1 MAASVSLSCFQ
12 VMAEGLF
19 LSSTQAESISKL
31 RSLTELS
38 EDERLLQS
46 TVRRF
51 AAEVVA
57 PQVRAMDEAQQFAP
71 GLVGQ
76 LAELGL
82 MGIEVPEKS
91 GGAGGSFFDTI
102 LAVEALSA
110 VDASVGLIV
119 DIQNTLCVNAFMRW
133 GTEAQ
138 KQLWL
143 PKLAGGMI
151 CSYALSEAGSGSDAF
166 AMETRAT
173 RTGSG
178 YRLSGRKLWIS
189 NAREAGVFLAFANL
203 NPEAGYRGITAFLVE
218 AGTAGLIVGRKED
231 KLGIRAS
238 STCEVMLENCEIP
251 AANLIG
257 EEGKGYRIAI
267 EVLNEGRIGIGAQM
281 LGLAQGAW
289 NHAARYAQQR
299 KQFGKAIAEFQ
310 AVQFTLAEM
319 ATEIEAARLMV
330 YNAARR
336 KDAGL
341 PFVTEAAM
349 TKYFVS
355 QVAER
360 VASQCVEVFGGN
372 GYVRDY
378 PAEKYFRDAKIGKI
392 YEGTSNM
399 QLMTIAKQLLAEP
412 VKI

>member
-1 MAASVSLSCFQ
+1 LSLSQ
-12 VMAEGLF
+12 TNPVLA
-19 LSSTQAESISKL
+19 A

-38 EDERLLQS
+38 EDELLFQS
-46 TVRRF
+46 SVRRF

-71 GLVGQ
+71 GLVSQ

-82 MGIEVPEKS
+82 MGIEVPEEL
-91 GGAGGSFFDTI
+91 GGAGGSFFEAI

-110 VDASVGLIV
+110 VDASVGLVV
-119 DIQNTLCVNAFMRW
+119 DIQNTLCVNSFLRW

-138 KQLWL
+138 RRRWL

-166 AMETRAT
+166 AMETRAVKT
-173 RTGSG
+173 NSG
-178 YRLSGRKLWIS
+178 YRLHGRKLWIS
-189 NAREAGVFLAFANL
+189 NAREAGLFLVFANL

-218 AGTAGLIVGRKED
+218 AGTAGLTVGRKED

-238 STCEVMLENCEIP
+238 STCEVMLDDCAVP
-251 AANLIG
+251 ADNLFG
-257 EEGKGYRIAI
+257 EEGKGYKIAI

-310 AVQFTLAEM
+310 AVQFSLAEM

-360 VASQCVEVFGGN
+360 VASQCVEIFGGN

-399 QLMTIAKQLLAEP
+399 QLMTIAKQLLSHP
-412 VKI
+412 VSLQER

>member
-1 MAASVSLSCFQ
+1 M
-12 VMAEGLF
+12 
-19 LSSTQAESISKL
+19 SSPQTEAVHKSSSAW

-38 EDERLLQS
+38 EDELLLQS
-46 TVRRF
+46 SVRRF
-51 AAEVVA
+51 AAEVIA
-57 PQVRAMDEAQQFAP
+57 PQVRAMDEAQQFAS
-71 GLVGQ
+71 GLIAQ

-82 MGIEVPEKS
+82 MGIEVPEEL
-91 GGAGGSFFDTI
+91 GGAGGSFFEAI

-110 VDASVGLIV
+110 VDASVGLVV
-119 DIQNTLCVNAFMRW
+119 DIQNTLCVNSFVRW

-138 KQLWL
+138 RRQWL
-143 PKLAGGMI
+143 PKLAGGMV

-166 AMETRAT
+166 AMETRAAKT
-173 RTGSG
+173 EDG
-178 YRLSGRKLWIS
+178 YRLTGRKLWIS
-189 NAREAGVFLAFANL
+189 NAREAGVFLVFANL

-218 AGTAGLIVGRKED
+218 AGTPGLTVGRKED

-238 STCEVMLENCEIP
+238 STCEVILEDCEVP
-251 AANLIG
+251 AGNLFG
-257 EEGKGYRIAI
+257 EEGKGYKIAI

-360 VASQCVEVFGGN
+360 VASQCVEIFGGN

-399 QLMTIAKQLLAEP
+399 QLMTIAKQLLAHP
-412 VKI
+412 VSLQER

>member
-1 MAASVSLSCFQ
+1 
-12 VMAEGLF
+12 MAEGLF
-19 LSSTQAESISKL
+19 LSSTQSESISKL

-173 RTGSG
+173 RTDSG

>member
-1 MAASVSLSCFQ
+1 M
-12 VMAEGLF
+12 
-19 LSSTQAESISKL
+19 SSPQTEALHKPSSAV

-38 EDERLLQS
+38 EDELLLRS
-46 TVRRF
+46 SVRRF
-51 AAEVVA
+51 AAEVIA

-71 GLVGQ
+71 GLIAQ

-82 MGIEVPEKS
+82 MGIEVSEEL
-91 GGAGGSFFDTI
+91 GGAGGSFFEAI

-110 VDASVGLIV
+110 VDASVGLVV
-119 DIQNTLCVNAFMRW
+119 DIQNTLCVNSFVRW
-133 GTEAQ
+133 GTEVQ
-138 KQLWL
+138 RRQWL
-143 PKLAGGMI
+143 PKLAGGMV

-166 AMETRAT
+166 AMETRAIKT
-173 RTGSG
+173 ETG
-178 YRLSGRKLWIS
+178 YRLNGRKLWIS
-189 NAREAGVFLAFANL
+189 NAREAGVFLMFANL
-203 NPEAGYRGITAFLVE
+203 NPQAGYKGITAFLVE
-218 AGTAGLIVGRKED
+218 AGTAGLTVGRKED

-238 STCEVMLENCEIP
+238 STCEVILEDCEVP
-251 AANLIG
+251 AGNLFG
-257 EEGKGYRIAI
+257 EEGKGYKIAI

-360 VASQCVEVFGGN
+360 VASQCVEIFGGN

-399 QLMTIAKQLLAEP
+399 QLMTIAKQLLAHP
-412 VKI
+412 VSMQER

>member
-1 MAASVSLSCFQ
+1 
-12 VMAEGLF
+12 
-19 LSSTQAESISKL
+19 
-31 RSLTELS
+31 LTK
-38 EDERLLQS
+38 
-46 TVRRF
+46 
-51 AAEVVA
+51 
-57 PQVRAMDEAQQFAP
+57 
-71 GLVGQ
+71 Q

-82 MGIEVPEKS
+82 MGIEIPEEF
-91 GGAGGSFFDTI
+91 GGSGGSFFESI

-110 VDASVGLIV
+110 VDASVGLVV
-119 DIQNTLCVNAFMRW
+119 DIQNTLCVNSFLRW
-133 GTEAQ
+133 GSITQRNE
-138 KQLWL
+138 WL
-143 PKLAGGMI
+143 PRLASGMI

-166 AMETRAT
+166 AMEARAT
-173 RTGSG
+173 KTSGG
-178 YRLSGRKLWIS
+178 YRLDGRKLWIS
-189 NAREAGVFLAFANL
+189 NAREAGVFLVFANL
-203 NPEAGYRGITAFLVE
+203 NPEAGYRGITAFVVE
-218 AGTAGLIVGRKED
+218 AGTPGLTVGRKED

-238 STCEVMLENCEIP
+238 STCEVLLEDCHIP
-251 AANLIG
+251 AENLFG
-257 EEGKGYRIAI
+257 EEGKGYKIAI

-310 AVQFTLAEM
+310 AVQFLLAEM

-360 VASQCVEVFGGN
+360 VASQCVEIFGGN

-399 QLMTIAKQLLAEP
+399 QLMTIAKQLLSHP
-412 VKI
+412 VSLQDR

>member
-1 MAASVSLSCFQ
+1 M
-12 VMAEGLF
+12 
-19 LSSTQAESISKL
+19 
-31 RSLTELS
+31 
-38 EDERLLQS
+38 LQS
-46 TVRRF
+46 SVRRF
-51 AAEVVA
+51 AAEVVS
-57 PQVRAMDEAQQFAP
+57 PKVREMDEAQQFFP
-71 GLVGQ
+71 GLIKQ

-82 MGIEVPEKS
+82 MGIEIPEEF
-91 GGAGGSFFDTI
+91 GGSGGSFFESI

-110 VDASVGLIV
+110 VDASVGLVV
-119 DIQNTLCVNAFMRW
+119 DIQNTLCVNSFLRW
-133 GTEAQ
+133 GSITQRNE
-138 KQLWL
+138 WL
-143 PKLAGGMI
+143 PRLASGMI

-166 AMETRAT
+166 AMEARAT
-173 RTGSG
+173 KTSGG
-178 YRLSGRKLWIS
+178 YRLDGRKLWIS
-189 NAREAGVFLAFANL
+189 NAREAGVFLVFANL
-203 NPEAGYRGITAFLVE
+203 NPEAGYRGITAFVVE
-218 AGTAGLIVGRKED
+218 AGTPGLTVGRKED

-238 STCEVMLENCEIP
+238 STCEVLLEDCHIP
-251 AANLIG
+251 AENLFG
-257 EEGKGYRIAI
+257 EEGKGYKIAI

-310 AVQFTLAEM
+310 AVQFLLAEM

-360 VASQCVEVFGGN
+360 VASQCVEIFGGN

-399 QLMTIAKQLLAEP
+399 QLMTIAKQLLSHP
-412 VKI
+412 VSLQDR

>member
-1 MAASVSLSCFQ
+1 
-12 VMAEGLF
+12 
-19 LSSTQAESISKL
+19 
-31 RSLTELS
+31 
-38 EDERLLQS
+38 
-46 TVRRF
+46 
-51 AAEVVA
+51 
-57 PQVRAMDEAQQFAP
+57 
-71 GLVGQ
+71 
-76 LAELGL
+76 
-82 MGIEVPEKS
+82 
-91 GGAGGSFFDTI
+91 
-102 LAVEALSA
+102 
-110 VDASVGLIV
+110 
-119 DIQNTLCVNAFMRW
+119 
-133 GTEAQ
+133 
-138 KQLWL
+138 
-143 PKLAGGMI
+143 
-151 CSYALSEAGSGSDAF
+151 
-166 AMETRAT
+166 METRAT
-173 RTGSG
+173 RTDGG
-178 YRLSGRKLWIS
+178 YRLNGRKLWIS
-189 NAREAGVFLAFANL
+189 NAREAGVFLVFANL

-218 AGTAGLIVGRKED
+218 AGTKGLTVGRKED

-238 STCEVMLENCEIP
+238 STCEVILEDCEIP
-251 AANLIG
+251 AGNLFG
-257 EEGKGYRIAI
+257 EEGKGYKIAI

-319 ATEIEAARLMV
+319 ATEIEASRLMV

-360 VASQCVEVFGGN
+360 VASQCVEIFGGN

-399 QLMTIAKQLLAEP
+399 QLMTIAKQLLAHP
-412 VKI
+412 VSLQER

>member
-1 MAASVSLSCFQ
+1 MSSANIEAASTTSFK
-12 VMAEGLF
+12 G
-19 LSSTQAESISKL
+19 

-38 EDERLLQS
+38 EDELMLQS
-46 TVRRF
+46 SVRRF
-51 AAEVVA
+51 AAEVVS
-57 PQVRAMDEAQQFAP
+57 PKVREMDEAQQFFP
-71 GLVGQ
+71 GLVKQ

-82 MGIEVPEKS
+82 MGIEVPEEF
-91 GGAGGSFFDTI
+91 GGSGGSFFESI

-110 VDASVGLIV
+110 VDASVGLVV
-119 DIQNTLCVNAFMRW
+119 DIQNTLCVNSFLRW
-133 GTEAQ
+133 GSDAQ
-138 KQLWL
+138 RKEWL
-143 PKLAGGMI
+143 PRLASGVI

-173 RTGSG
+173 KTSSG
-178 YRLSGRKLWIS
+178 YRLDGRKLWIS
-189 NAREAGVFLAFANL
+189 NAREAGVFLVFANL
-203 NPEAGYRGITAFLVE
+203 NPEAGYRGITAFVVE
-218 AGTAGLIVGRKED
+218 AGTAGLKVGRKED

-238 STCEVMLENCEIP
+238 STCEVLLEDCHIP
-251 AANLIG
+251 AENLFG
-257 EEGKGYRIAI
+257 EEGKGYKIAI

-281 LGLAQGAW
+281 LGVAQGAW

-299 KQFGKAIAEFQ
+299 KQFGKTIAEFQ
-310 AVQFTLAEM
+310 AVQFLLAEM

-355 QVAER
+355 QVTER
-360 VASQCVEVFGGN
+360 VASQCVEIFGGN

-399 QLMTIAKQLLAEP
+399 QLMTIAKQLLSNP
-412 VKI
+412 VSLQDR

>member
-1 MAASVSLSCFQ
+1 MPASVS
-12 VMAEGLF
+12 
-19 LSSTQAESISKL
+19 T
-31 RSLTELS
+31 SLTELS
-38 EDERLLQS
+38 EDERLLQA
-46 TVRRF
+46 TVRQF

-57 PQVRAMDEAQQFAP
+57 PLVSSMDEAQKFAP
-71 GLVGQ
+71 GLFVK

-82 MGIEVPEKS
+82 MGIEIPEEF
-91 GGAGGSFFDTI
+91 GGAGGSFFDAI

-110 VDASVGLIV
+110 VDASVGLVV
-119 DIQNTLCVNAFMRW
+119 DIQNTLCVNALLRW
-133 GTEAQ
+133 GTQAQ
-138 KQLWL
+138 KEKWL
-143 PKLAGGMI
+143 PAFAAGTL
-151 CSYALSEAGSGSDAF
+151 CSYALSESGSGSDAF
-166 AMETRAT
+166 ALATRAV
-173 RTGSG
+173 RTKSG
-178 YRLSGRKLWIS
+178 YSLTGRKMWIS
-189 NAREAGVFLAFANL
+189 NAPEAGVFLVFANL
-203 NPEAGYRGITAFLVE
+203 DPEAGYRGITAFLVD
-218 AGTAGLIVGRKED
+218 AGTPGLTVGRKED

-238 STCEVMLENCEIP
+238 STCEVIFEDCEIP
-251 AANLIG
+251 ADHLFG
-257 EEGKGYRIAI
+257 EEGRGYKIAI

-299 KQFGKAIAEFQ
+299 KQFGKAIASFQ
-310 AVQFTLAEM
+310 AVQFNLAEM

-399 QLMTIAKQLLAEP
+399 QLMTIAKQLLTDP

>member
-1 MAASVSLSCFQ
+1 MALQ
-12 VMAEGLF
+12 
-19 LSSTQAESISKL
+19 ESFKT
-31 RSLTELS
+31 RTGSLTELS
-38 EDERLLQS
+38 EDELLLQAS
-46 TVRRF
+46 VRRF
-51 AAEVVA
+51 AAEVIA
-57 PQVRAMDEAQQFAP
+57 PQVRAMDEDEAYAP
-71 GLVGQ
+71 GLTEK

-82 MGIEVPEKS
+82 MGIEVPEEF
-91 GGAGGSFFDTI
+91 GGAGGSFFEAI

-119 DIQNTLCVNAFMRW
+119 DIQNTLCVNALLRW

-138 KQLWL
+138 KRRWL
-143 PKLAGGMI
+143 PKMAGGMI

-166 AMETRAT
+166 AMETRAAKT
-173 RTGSG
+173 ETG
-178 YRLSGRKLWIS
+178 YRLFGRKMWIS
-189 NAREAGVFLAFANL
+189 NAREAGVFLVFANL
-203 NPEAGYRGITAFLVE
+203 KPEAGYRGITAFVIE
-218 AGTAGLIVGRKED
+218 AGTPGLTVGRKES

-238 STCEVMLENCEIP
+238 STCEVLLEDCEIP
-251 AANLIG
+251 AESLLG

-310 AVQFTLAEM
+310 AVQFSLAEM

-360 VASQCVEVFGGN
+360 VASACVEVFGGN

-378 PAEKYFRDAKIGKI
+378 PAEKYYRDAKIGKI

-399 QLMTIAKQLLAEP
+399 QLMTIAKQVLAEP
-412 VKI
+412 VKV

>member
-1 MAASVSLSCFQ
+1 M
-12 VMAEGLF
+12 
-19 LSSTQAESISKL
+19 SSIKHDMQPKVDSAFC
-31 RSLTELS
+31 SLTELS

-46 TVRRF
+46 SVRRF
-51 AAEVVA
+51 ASEVVA
-57 PQVRAMDEAQQFAP
+57 PQVRSMDENQQFAP
-71 GLVGQ
+71 GLIAQ
-76 LAELGL
+76 LADLGL
-82 MGIEVPEKS
+82 MGIEVPEEL
-91 GGAGGSFFDTI
+91 GGAGGSFFDSI

-110 VDASVGLIV
+110 VDASVGLVV
-119 DIQNTLCVNAFMRW
+119 DIQNTLCVNSFRRW
-133 GTEAQ
+133 GNEAQ
-138 KQLWL
+138 QREWL
-143 PKLAGGMI
+143 PRLAGGAV

-166 AMETRAT
+166 AMETNAT
-173 RTGSG
+173 RTDSG
-178 YRLSGRKLWIS
+178 YRLNGRKLWIS
-189 NAREAGVFLAFANL
+189 NAREAKVFLVFANL

-218 AGTAGLIVGRKED
+218 AGTPGLTVGRKED

-238 STCEVMLENCEIP
+238 STCEVIFEDCEIP
-251 AANLIG
+251 ATNLFG
-257 EEGKGYRIAI
+257 AEGKGYKIAI

-299 KQFGKAIAEFQ
+299 KQFGKPIAEFQ

-360 VASQCVEVFGGN
+360 VASQCLEVFGGN

-399 QLMTIAKQLLAEP
+399 QLMTIAKQLLSEP
-412 VKI
+412 VDMMTR

>member
-1 MAASVSLSCFQ
+1 
-12 VMAEGLF
+12 MAEGLF
-19 LSSTQAESISKL
+19 LSSTQSESISKL

-173 RTGSG
+173 RTDSG

-203 NPEAGYRGITAFLVE
+203 CFMFVAPLGEFLHC
-218 AGTAGLIVGRKED
+218 
-231 KLGIRAS
+231 S
-238 STCEVMLENCEIP
+238 SFI
-251 AANLIG
+251 
-257 EEGKGYRIAI
+257 K
-267 EVLNEGRIGIGAQM
+267 
-281 LGLAQGAW
+281 
-289 NHAARYAQQR
+289 
-299 KQFGKAIAEFQ
+299 
-310 AVQFTLAEM
+310 
-319 ATEIEAARLMV
+319 
-330 YNAARR
+330 
-336 KDAGL
+336 
-341 PFVTEAAM
+341 
-349 TKYFVS
+349 
-355 QVAER
+355 
-360 VASQCVEVFGGN
+360 
-372 GYVRDY
+372 
-378 PAEKYFRDAKIGKI
+378 
-392 YEGTSNM
+392 
-399 QLMTIAKQLLAEP
+399 
-412 VKI
+412 

>member
-1 MAASVSLSCFQ
+1 MPTSASHR
-12 VMAEGLF
+12 
-19 LSSTQAESISKL
+19 L
-31 RSLTELS
+31 RCVTELS
-38 EDERLLQS
+38 EEEHLLQS
-46 TVRRF
+46 SVRRF
-51 AAEVVA
+51 AAEVLA
-57 PQVRAMDEAQQFAP
+57 PLVRSMDEEEAYAP
-71 GLVGQ
+71 GLVTK

-82 MGIEVPEKS
+82 MGIEVPEEL
-91 GGAGGSFFDTI
+91 GGAGGSFFDAI
-102 LAVEALSA
+102 LAVEAISS

-119 DIQNTLCVNAFMRW
+119 DIQNTLCVNALLRW
-133 GTEAQ
+133 GTQAQ
-138 KQLWL
+138 KQQWL
-143 PKLAGGMI
+143 AKMAEGMI
-151 CSYALSEAGSGSDAF
+151 CSYALSEANSGSDAF
-166 AMETRAT
+166 AMETRAIKT
-173 RTGSG
+173 DAG
-178 YRLSGRKLWIS
+178 YRIAGRKMWIS
-189 NAREAGVFLAFANL
+189 NAREAGVFLVFANL
-203 NPEAGYRGITAFLVE
+203 NPEAGYRGITAFLVD
-218 AGTAGLIVGRKED
+218 AATPGLRVGRKEE

-238 STCEVMLENCEIP
+238 STCEVLFEDCEIP
-251 AANLIG
+251 AENLLG

-341 PFVTEAAM
+341 PFVSEAAM

-360 VASQCVEVFGGN
+360 VASQCVEIFGGN

-378 PAEKYFRDAKIGKI
+378 PAEKFFRDAKIGKI

-399 QLMTIAKQLLAEP
+399 QLMTIAKLLLAQP
-412 VKI
+412 VKV

>member
-1 MAASVSLSCFQ
+1 
-12 VMAEGLF
+12 
-19 LSSTQAESISKL
+19 LSSPQPGALHKPSSAGHTF
-31 RSLTELS
+31 TELS
-38 EDERLLQS
+38 EDELLLQS
-46 TVRRF
+46 SVRRF
-51 AAEVVA
+51 AAEVIA

-71 GLVGQ
+71 GLIAQ

-82 MGIEVPEKS
+82 MGIEVPEEL
-91 GGAGGSFFDTI
+91 GGAGGSFFEAI

-110 VDASVGLIV
+110 VDASVGLVV
-119 DIQNTLCVNAFMRW
+119 DIQNTLCVNSFVRW

-138 KQLWL
+138 RRQWL
-143 PKLAGGMI
+143 PKLAGGMV

-166 AMETRAT
+166 AMETRAAKT
-173 RTGSG
+173 DGG
-178 YRLSGRKLWIS
+178 YRLTGRKLWIS
-189 NAREAGVFLAFANL
+189 NAREAGVFLVFANL

-218 AGTAGLIVGRKED
+218 ADTPGLTVGRKED

-238 STCEVMLENCEIP
+238 STCEVILDDCEVP
-251 AANLIG
+251 AANLFG
-257 EEGKGYRIAI
+257 EEGKGYKIAI

-360 VASQCVEVFGGN
+360 VASQCVEIFGGN

-399 QLMTIAKQLLAEP
+399 QLMTIAKQLLAHP
-412 VKI
+412 VSLQER

>member
-1 MAASVSLSCFQ
+1 MALQ
-12 VMAEGLF
+12 
-19 LSSTQAESISKL
+19 ESFKT
-31 RSLTELS
+31 RTGSLTELS
-38 EDERLLQS
+38 EDELLLQAS
-46 TVRRF
+46 VRRF
-51 AAEVVA
+51 AAEVIA
-57 PQVRAMDEAQQFAP
+57 PQVRAMDEDEAYVP
-71 GLVGQ
+71 GLTEK

-82 MGIEVPEKS
+82 MGIEVPEEF
-91 GGAGGSFFDTI
+91 GGAGGSFFEAI

-119 DIQNTLCVNAFMRW
+119 DIQNTLCVNALLRW

-138 KQLWL
+138 KRRWL
-143 PKLAGGMI
+143 PKMAGGMI

-166 AMETRAT
+166 AMETRAAKT
-173 RTGSG
+173 ETG
-178 YRLSGRKLWIS
+178 YRLSGRKMWIS
-189 NAREAGVFLAFANL
+189 NAREAGVFLVFANL
-203 NPEAGYRGITAFLVE
+203 KPEAGYRGITAFVIE
-218 AGTAGLIVGRKED
+218 AGTPGLTVGRKEA

-238 STCEVMLENCEIP
+238 STCEVLLEDCEIP
-251 AANLIG
+251 AESLLG

-310 AVQFTLAEM
+310 AVQFSLAEM

-360 VASQCVEVFGGN
+360 VASACVEVFGGN

-378 PAEKYFRDAKIGKI
+378 PAEKYYRDAKIGKI

-399 QLMTIAKQLLAEP
+399 QLMTIAKQVLAEP
-412 VKI
+412 VKV

>member
-1 MAASVSLSCFQ
+1 M
-12 VMAEGLF
+12 
-19 LSSTQAESISKL
+19 
-31 RSLTELS
+31 
-38 EDERLLQS
+38 LQS
-46 TVRRF
+46 SVRRF
-51 AAEVVA
+51 AAEVVS
-57 PQVRAMDEAQQFAP
+57 PKVREMDEAQQFFP
-71 GLVGQ
+71 GLTKQ

-82 MGIEVPEKS
+82 MGIEIPEEF
-91 GGAGGSFFDTI
+91 GGSGGSFFESI

-110 VDASVGLIV
+110 VDASVGLVV
-119 DIQNTLCVNAFMRW
+119 DIQNTLCVNSFLRW
-133 GTEAQ
+133 GSITQRNE
-138 KQLWL
+138 WL
-143 PKLAGGMI
+143 PRLASGMI

-166 AMETRAT
+166 AMEARAT
-173 RTGSG
+173 KTSGG
-178 YRLSGRKLWIS
+178 YRLDGRKLWIS
-189 NAREAGVFLAFANL
+189 NAREAGVFLVFANL
-203 NPEAGYRGITAFLVE
+203 NPEAGYRGITAFVVE
-218 AGTAGLIVGRKED
+218 AGTPGLKVGRKED

-238 STCEVMLENCEIP
+238 STCEVLLEDCHIP
-251 AANLIG
+251 AENLFG
-257 EEGKGYRIAI
+257 EEGKGYKIAI

-310 AVQFTLAEM
+310 AVQFLLAEM

-360 VASQCVEVFGGN
+360 VASQCVEIFGGN

-399 QLMTIAKQLLAEP
+399 QLMTIAKQLLSHP
-412 VKI
+412 VSLQDR

>member
-1 MAASVSLSCFQ
+1 MAMMQ
-12 VMAEGLF
+12 AEGLIR
-19 LSSTQAESISKL
+19 AG
-31 RSLTELS
+31 SLTELS
-38 EDERLLQS
+38 EDELLLQES
-46 TVRRF
+46 VRRF
-51 AAEVVA
+51 AAEVVG

-71 GLVGQ
+71 GLISK

-82 MGIEVPEKS
+82 MGIEVPEEL
-91 GGAGGSFFDTI
+91 GGSGGSFFESI

-110 VDASVGLIV
+110 VDASVGLVV
-119 DIQNTLCVNAFMRW
+119 DIQNTLCVNSFLKW
-133 GTEAQ
+133 GSEAQ
-138 KQLWL
+138 KKTWL
-143 PKLAGGMI
+143 PKMASGMV

-166 AMETRAT
+166 AMETRAV
-173 RTGSG
+173 RTEAGF
-178 YRLSGRKLWIS
+178 RISGRKLWIS
-189 NAREAGVFLAFANL
+189 NAREAGVFLVFANL
-203 NPEAGYRGITAFLVE
+203 NPEAGYRGITAFVVE
-218 AGTAGLIVGRKED
+218 AGTSGLTVGRKED

-238 STCEVMLENCEIP
+238 STCEVIFEDCEVP
-251 AANLIG
+251 AANLFG
-257 EEGKGYRIAI
+257 EEGKGYKIAI

-310 AVQFTLAEM
+310 AVQFSLAEM

-360 VASQCVEVFGGN
+360 VASQCVEIFGGN

-378 PAEKYFRDAKIGKI
+378 PAEKFFRDSKIGKI

-399 QLMTIAKQLLAEP
+399 QLITIAKLLLSEP
-412 VKI
+412 VKV

>member
-1 MAASVSLSCFQ
+1 LSAIHTQSSLH
-12 VMAEGLF
+12 VGA
-19 LSSTQAESISKL
+19 
-31 RSLTELS
+31 RSLTDLS
-38 EDERLLQS
+38 EDELLFQAS
-46 TVRRF
+46 VRRF
-51 AAEVVA
+51 AAEVVG
-57 PQVRAMDEAQQFAP
+57 PQVRAMDEAQQYAP
-71 GLVGQ
+71 GLMEK
-76 LAELGL
+76 LAELGM
-82 MGIEVPEKS
+82 MGIEVPEEFD
-91 GGAGGSFFDTI
+91 GAGGSFFEAI

-110 VDASVGLIV
+110 VDASVGLVV
-119 DIQNTLCVNAFMRW
+119 DIQNTLCVNAFLKW

-138 KQLWL
+138 RRAWL
-143 PKLAGGMI
+143 PKMAGGMI

-166 AMETRAT
+166 AMETRAV
-173 RTGSG
+173 RTDGG
-178 YRLSGRKLWIS
+178 YKISGRKLWIS
-189 NAREAGVFLAFANL
+189 NAREAGVFLVFANL
-203 NPEAGYRGITAFLVE
+203 KPEAGYKGITAFLVE
-218 AGTAGLIVGRKED
+218 AGTPGLTVGRHED

-238 STCEVMLENCEIP
+238 STCEVIFEDCVIP
-251 AANLIG
+251 AANLFG
-257 EEGKGYRIAI
+257 EEGRGYKIAI

-310 AVQFTLAEM
+310 AVQFALAEM

-349 TKYFVS
+349 TKFFVS

-360 VASQCVEVFGGN
+360 VASQCVEIFGGN
-372 GYVRDY
+372 GYVKDY

-399 QLMTIAKQLLAEP
+399 QLMTIAKLLLAEP
-412 VKI
+412 VKV

>member
-1 MAASVSLSCFQ
+1 M
-12 VMAEGLF
+12 
-19 LSSTQAESISKL
+19 
-31 RSLTELS
+31 
-38 EDERLLQS
+38 LQS
-46 TVRRF
+46 SVRRF
-51 AAEVVA
+51 AAEVVS
-57 PQVRAMDEAQQFAP
+57 PKVREMDEAQQFFP
-71 GLVGQ
+71 GLTKQ

-82 MGIEVPEKS
+82 MGIEIPEEF
-91 GGAGGSFFDTI
+91 GGSGGSFFESI

-110 VDASVGLIV
+110 VDASVGLVV
-119 DIQNTLCVNAFMRW
+119 DIQNTLCVNSFLRW
-133 GTEAQ
+133 GSIAQ
-138 KQLWL
+138 RNEWL
-143 PKLAGGMI
+143 PRLASGMI

-166 AMETRAT
+166 AMEARAT
-173 RTGSG
+173 KTSGG
-178 YRLSGRKLWIS
+178 YRLDGRKLWIS
-189 NAREAGVFLAFANL
+189 NAREAGVFLVFANL
-203 NPEAGYRGITAFLVE
+203 NPEAGYRGITAFVVE
-218 AGTAGLIVGRKED
+218 AGTPGLKVGRKED

-238 STCEVMLENCEIP
+238 STCEVLLEDCHIP
-251 AANLIG
+251 AENLFG
-257 EEGKGYRIAI
+257 EEGKGYKIAI

-310 AVQFTLAEM
+310 AVQFLLAEM

-360 VASQCVEVFGGN
+360 VASQCVEIFGGN

-399 QLMTIAKQLLAEP
+399 QLMTIAKQLLSHP
-412 VKI
+412 VSLQDR

>member
-1 MAASVSLSCFQ
+1 MASSLSD
-12 VMAEGLF
+12 LRN
-19 LSSTQAESISKL
+19 TP

-38 EDERLLQS
+38 EDELLLQA

-51 AAEVVA
+51 AAEVVG
-57 PQVRAMDEAQQFAP
+57 PQVRAMDEEQKYAP
-71 GLVGQ
+71 GLIDK

-82 MGIEVPEKS
+82 MGIEVPEEL
-91 GGAGGSFFDTI
+91 GGAGGSFFDAI

-110 VDASVGLIV
+110 VDASVGLVV
-119 DIQNTLCVNAFMRW
+119 DIQNTLCVNSLRRW
-133 GTEAQ
+133 GTQAQ
-138 KQLWL
+138 QAAWL
-143 PKLAGGMI
+143 PKLASGMV

-166 AMETRAT
+166 AMETRAA
-173 RTGSG
+173 RTDSG
-178 YRLSGRKLWIS
+178 YRISGRKLWIS
-189 NAREAGVFLAFANL
+189 NAREAGVFLVFANL

-218 AGTAGLIVGRKED
+218 AGTAGLTVGRKED

-238 STCEVMLENCEIP
+238 STCEVIFEDCEVS
-251 AANLIG
+251 ADCLFG
-257 EEGKGYRIAI
+257 EEGKGYKMAI

-341 PFVTEAAM
+341 TYVTEAAM

-360 VASQCVEVFGGN
+360 VASQCVEIFGGN

-378 PAEKYFRDAKIGKI
+378 PAEKFFRDAKIGKI

-399 QLMTIAKQLLAEP
+399 QLMTIAKQLLSEP
-412 VKI
+412 VKV